1 MRTQLRA
8 ATTAA
13 ALTVAAVV
21 TQASAGPVHAE
32 TRTVRDPAGDNYTRT
47 VDLRSA
53 THSNTTEVI
62 TSAVKVKR
70 LTRRTALTFNI
81 NTRDGAEPHGVVVR
95 WRKGKLRTQLWDLAF
110 EGPGTKISCDIATDW
125 QPKRNNVTVDVPA
138 SCLKIDTR
146 ALQMDVFGWDL
157 RVDTIS
163 DSTRTL
169 LVRRD

>member
-1 MRTQLRA
+1 MRTHLRA
-8 ATTAA
+8 KTPATAMA
-13 ALTVAAVV
+13 VAAVV
-21 TQASAGPVHAE
+21 ALASAGPGHAE
-32 TRTVRDPAGDNYTRT
+32 TRTVLDPAGDSYTRT

-53 THSNTTEVI
+53 THSNAAEVI

-95 WRKGKLRTQLWDLAF
+95 WRKGELRTQLWDLAF
-110 EGPGTKISCDIATDW
+110 EGPGTKISCDIATKW
-125 QPKRNNVTVDVPA
+125 QPKRNNVIVDVPT
-138 SCLKIDTR
+138 SCLTVDTR
-146 ALQMDVFGWDL
+146 ALQMDVFGWDP
-157 RVDTIS
+157 RIDTVS